1 MNQFKIDTQQG
12 LTSTPKFLFSK
23 YFYDEIGDK
32 LFVDIMNMPEYYLT
46 RSEMEIFKDKTTELI
61 NSFDLNNEP
70 FELIELGAGD
80 GTKTIHLLREL
91 LEKSFDFQYIPIDIS
106 QNSLDKLSDYL
117 KIELEELSF
126 FPLNGMYF
134 QVLEKLRDV
143 KKRKII
149 LFLGSNL
156 GNLLDEQASDFLSKL
171 SASMNPNDVLVLG
184 LDLIKSKEIVLPA
197 YNDKSGITEAFNLNV
212 LSRINKE
219 FKANFILD
227 KFRHAP
233 EYNEETGVATSY
245 IESLDAQD
253 VLIEDWNQTI
263 HFEKGE
269 KIHTEISRKYNISI
283 LEKLISKTDLK
294 LTHLIMDEKGYFADF
309 ILKK

>member
-46 RSEMEIFKDKTTELI
+46 RTEMEIFKDKTTELI
-61 NSFDLNNEP
+61 HSFDLNNEP

-91 LEKSFDFQYIPIDIS
+91 LERSFDFQYKPIDIS
-106 QNSLDKLSDYL
+106 QNSLDKLSHYL
-117 KIELEELSF
+117 KIELEDLSF

-134 QVLEKLRDV
+134 QVLEKLHHV

-197 YNDKSGITEAFNLNV
+197 YNDKSGITAAFNLNV
-212 LSRINKE
+212 LTRINKE
-219 FKANFILD
+219 FKANFNLD

-245 IESLDAQD
+245 IESLDAQA
-253 VLIEDWNQTI
+253 VFIEDWNQTI

-294 LTHLIMDEKGYFADF
+294 LIHSIMDEKGYFADF

>member
-12 LTSTPKFLFSK
+12 LTSTSKFLLSK
-23 YFYDEIGDK
+23 YFYDEVGDK

-61 NSFDLNNEP
+61 NSFDLNNQA

-91 LEKSFDFQYIPIDIS
+91 LNQSYDFQYKPIDIS
-106 QNSLDKLSDYL
+106 QNSLDKLSHYL
-117 KIELEELSF
+117 KIELQDLSVI
-126 FPLNGMYF
+126 PLNGMYF
-134 QVLEKLRDV
+134 EVLEKLHHV

-156 GNLLDEQASDFLSKL
+156 GNLMDDQASNFLSIL
-171 SASMNPNDVLVLG
+171 SDAMNPNDVLVLG

-197 YNDKSGITEAFNLNV
+197 YNDKSGITAAFNLNV

-219 FKANFILD
+219 FKANFNCD

-253 VLIEDWNQTI
+253 VFIEDWNQTI

-283 LEKLISKTDLK
+283 LEKLISKTSLK
-294 LTHLIMDEKGYFADF
+294 LTHSIKDEKGYFADF